1 VFVRLTGKPIRDFR
15 KRWEKACAAA
25 GVPELLVHDLRRS
38 GVRNMVRGGIMEG
51 VAMKISGHR
60 TRSVFDR
67 YNITSA
73 KDLQDAARLM
83 GTFSGT
89 SGQS

>member
-1 VFVRLTGKPIRDFR
+1 
-15 KRWEKACAAA
+15 
-25 GVPELLVHDLRRS
+25 
-38 GVRNMVRGGIMEG
+38 MVRGGITEG

-89 SGQS
+89 FGQS